1 MSLASKLIWG
11 SLSLLFGWVDAK
23 VQVVN
28 VYNWSDY
35 IEPSIN
41 RTFTQ
46 STKIKVRYDVFDSNE
61 IMQGKL
67 FTGKTGYD
75 VVSPSHNFVPRQI
88 KAGVYQPLNKAKLPN
103 LKNLDP
109 VVMKILEQVDPG
121 NRYVVPYFWGIN
133 TLGTNQ
139 DKVKKLIPN
148 MPDNQ
153 WELLFNPV
161 YVSKLKTCGVTV
173 LDSPSEVVP
182 FALHYLGKN
191 PNSSHQADLQA
202 AFALL
207 KKIRPYIS
215 RFSSSN
221 YLNDLSNGNICMALG
236 FGGDINI
243 AATRAREAKN
253 GIKVQ
258 ALIPKTGVG
267 VWVDVFGILK
277 NAKHVDAAYAYINY
291 TLDPKIAAKNSN
303 YITYAT
309 PVLSAKKWVHQD
321 ILNNPSIYLP
331 SFVLK
336 KSFVVLPM
344 SESAVRYTTREW
356 QFLKRKRI

>member
-1 MSLASKLIWG
+1 MLLRLV
-11 SLSLLFGWVDAK
+11 LSVVCLCSTLVYAK
-23 VQVVN
+23 APQVVN

-41 RTFTQ
+41 RSFTQ

-67 FTGKTGYD
+67 LTGKTGYD
-75 VVSPSHNFVPRQI
+75 IVSPSHNFVPRQI

-109 VVMKILEQVDPG
+109 AVMKILEQVDPG

-133 TLGTNQ
+133 TLGINQ
-139 DKVKKLIPN
+139 DLVKKYIPK

-161 YVSKLKTCGVTV
+161 YVSKLNKCGVTL
-173 LDSPSEVVP
+173 LDSPSEVLP

-191 PNSSHQADLQA
+191 PNSSNQADLQA
-202 AFALL
+202 AFDLL

-221 YLNDLSNGNICMALG
+221 YINDLSNGNICMALG

-258 ALIPKTGVG
+258 ALVPKTGVG
-267 VWVDVFGILK
+267 IWVDVFGILK
-277 NAKHVDAAYAYINY
+277 DAKNTDEAYAYINY
-291 TLDPKIAAKNSN
+291 TLDSKIAAKNSN

-309 PVLSAKKWVHQD
+309 PVMSARSMINKD

-331 SFVLK
+331 PSALQ

-344 SESAVRYTTREW
+344 TEPAMRYVTREW
-356 QFLKRKRI
+356 QRLKQKRK